1 MINVILAF
9 MIIICFFLAM
19 VIHEYTHA
27 LVASLLGDPT
37 PRSQGR
43 LSLSLPAHIDAMG
56 TLLCVVL
63 AFLPVGSGPLGLGWG
78 KPAKTDPWKL
88 RGGPNVGTLLVALS
102 GIVVS
107 IALGLLVALCIRFL
121 PAVFFTNIIILRVT
135 QLIEV
140 FAAANLAL
148 GLFNLFPFYPLDGYQ
163 IVYTLLPSR
172 HALKFARSAQYGP
185 LIIVGLLFI
194 LPFLGT
200 LTHTSGFPLF
210 RIPYYM
216 MQGVIGSISLV
227 SGKSFE
233 GLYYLYNIF

>member
-9 MIIICFFLAM
+9 MIIICFLIAM

-43 LSLSLPAHIDAMG
+43 QSLSLRAHLDPMG
-56 TLLCVVL
+56 TLLCVIL
-63 AFLPVGSGPLGLGWG
+63 AFLPVGTGPLGLGWG

-88 RGGPNVGTLLVALS
+88 RGGPNVGTLVVALS

-107 IALGLLVALCIRFL
+107 LGIGLLVAVLMRFL
-121 PAVFFTNIIILRVT
+121 PTALFTNSIILRVV
-135 QLIEV
+135 QFIEV
-140 FAAANLAL
+140 FAAANIVL
-148 GLFNLFPFYPLDGYQ
+148 GLFNLLPLYPLDGYQ
-163 IVYTLLPSR
+163 ILYTLLPSR

-185 LIIVGLLFI
+185 LIIIVLLFV

-200 LTHTSGFPLF
+200 ITNTGGFPLF
-210 RIPYYM
+210 RLPYYL
-216 MQGVIGSISLV
+216 MQGVIGLISMV
-227 SGKSFE
+227 SGKPFDF
-233 GLYYLYNIF
+233 LYILYNNF

>member
-9 MIIICFFLAM
+9 MIIICFFIAM

-27 LVASLLGDPT
+27 RVASLLGDPT

-43 LSLSLPAHIDAMG
+43 QSLSLRAHLDPMG

-63 AFLPVGSGPLGLGWG
+63 AFLPVGAGPLGLGWG

-88 RGGPNVGTLLVALS
+88 RGGPNFGTLLVALS

-107 IALGLLVALCIRFL
+107 LALGLLVAFLMHFL
-121 PAVFFTNIIILRVT
+121 PNVIFTSLLTLRIV
-135 QLIEV
+135 QFIEV
-140 FAAANLAL
+140 FAAANIVL
-148 GLFNLFPFYPLDGYQ
+148 GLFNLLPVYPLDGYQ
-163 IVYTLLPSR
+163 ILYTLLPSR

-185 LIIVGLLFI
+185 LIIICLLFV

-200 LTHTSGFPLF
+200 LTNTGGFFLF
-210 RIPYYM
+210 RLPYYM
-216 MQGVIGSISLV
+216 MQGVLGLISLA
-227 SGKSFE
+227 SGQPFNS
-233 GLYYLYNIF
+233 LYYLYNIF